1 MLLNYLLFV
10 LISMNKITIPIE
22 TPSYKIKEGRIT
34 AEDFG
39 VLLIPGKPIL
49 PAKTVLVAIPPGSEI
64 ISVKV
69 KEKGLEVIDTVSISI
84 YKTVNS
90 DSSYVD
96 RSEDLSLLYPA
107 RAGMEIGRLVFRN
120 YNLVK
125 IMITPFAYHLSKQI
139 LYKREGIEIEIEFRI
154 HPDVS
159 GRIQTRDTTMDY
171 IIRDYVINFDDT
183 KKWHEIE
190 KRKKKFDY
198 LLVIPEQY
206 RYTADRFISWKQSI
220 GYRMKIVNPDEL
232 DLIKEKYMDW
242 GVKYMLFVGT
252 ELAPAHYFEDIEIGQ
267 IAPSIDAF
275 ENIITFEMGTEL
287 WKKSMLLI
295 SDNNAKRLSEKIIE
309 NISIDWRLKKVYSW
323 QEARKELQSA
333 QYGIVNLTNR
343 ISHISYP
350 ISDISPSIVFSL
362 YPFEET
368 PPISSISPVRDQ
380 GEARLVVV
388 PTFKWRDV
396 LCGGAYSFNYFFLL
410 YLIQREMSIG
420 DALLRARLDY
430 EKYFPMSPVPDFRI
444 YGDPSLRLSG
454 ILSFD
459 VKVSTNMN
467 NYFAPNNTL
476 MPSCI
481 IKNQGT
487 QTVED
492 LKVYCNID
500 SSNISI
506 YSHCLLR
513 KSLIPGKEEL
523 IEFPEWNIGQG
534 EYRINFRVFNPKDEN
549 SENDTTSIIITPA
562 TGDYLLFDPLGEE
575 IFLDSLLKQAGY
587 KGIYSTELSILY
599 PYLRNFSS
607 IFATS
612 FNCDEE
618 VDSILH
624 CQCLYFQGRSI
635 PEVASFAGIEVV
647 EELSFPENVIGVSNT
662 LTEDLQFGYEG
673 VLPFKIIENGATIAF
688 QGIGAYYLKPA
699 CHPSG
704 RDDYKIFTMVPSF
717 KDIKESVPG
726 VDKIALIDTIMHFLG
741 IASRIPELDTSKQEN
756 NIESLSA
763 LPNPFRNKTVI
774 SFELKKEQEVGIA
787 IYDLA
792 GKTVSILL
800 NQTLIPGFYEIVW
813 DGKDSDGKPCVNGI
827 YFMRV
832 KNGHE
837 YKTAKLILLR

>member
-1 MLLNYLLFV
+1 MKTLVLFI
-10 LISMNKITIPIE
+10 LIASNKITIPIE
-22 TPSYKIKEGRIT
+22 TPISKIEQTRIT

-69 KEKGLEVIDTVSISI
+69 KEKKLERVDTVLIPV
-84 YKTVNS
+84 YETTNT
-90 DSSYVD
+90 DSFYIE
-96 RSEDLSLLYPA
+96 RSNEMSLLYPED
-107 RAGMEIGRLVFRN
+107 AGREIGRLVFRN

-139 LYKREGIEIEIEFRI
+139 LYERKGIEIEIKVKSQKSKVKSQI
-154 HPDVS
+154 
-159 GRIQTRDTTMDY
+159 IDTTMDN
-171 IIRDYVINFDDT
+171 IIKDYVINFDDT
-183 KKWHEIE
+183 RKWYEIE
-190 KRKKKFDY
+190 KREEKFDY
-198 LLVIPEQY
+198 LLVIPEEY
-206 RYTADRFISWKQSI
+206 KAKAKRFISWKQSI
-220 GYRMKIVNPDEL
+220 GHRMKIVNPDEL
-232 DLIKEKYMDW
+232 DLIKEKHIDW

-252 ELAPAHYFEDIEIGQ
+252 EIAPAYYFEDIEIGQ
-267 IAPSIDAF
+267 ISPSINAF

-295 SDNNAKRLSEKIIE
+295 SDNNTKYLSEKIIE
-309 NISIDWRLKKVYSW
+309 NIGIDWRLKKVYSW

-343 ISHISYP
+343 ISHIPYP

-368 PPISSISPVRDQ
+368 PPIPSISPIRDQ
-380 GEARLVVV
+380 GEARLVVF
-388 PTFKWRDV
+388 PTSKWTDV

-500 SSNISI
+500 SSNVSI

-575 IFLDSLLKQAGY
+575 MFLDSLLKQAGY

-624 CQCLYFQGRSI
+624 CQCLYFQGKSI

-688 QGIGAYYLKPA
+688 QEIGAYYLK
-699 CHPSG
+699 
-704 RDDYKIFTMVPSF
+704 DDYKIFTMVSSF
-717 KDIKESVPG
+717 KDIKESVHG
-726 VDKIALIDTIMHFLG
+726 ADKIALIDTIMHFLG

-756 NIESLSA
+756 NIESLFA

-813 DGKDSDGKPCVNGI
+813 DGKDSDGKLCVNGI

-832 KNGHE
+832 KNGHK
-837 YKTAKLILLR
+837 YKTAKLILLK